1 MSNIKVLT
9 ETSEDDEEELAKLI
23 KNQQERRRQQDMME
37 RNRKLKDRGFSLS
50 NRKEEDNGK
59 PKQSKYF

>member
-23 KNQQERRRQQDMME
+23 KNQQERRR
-37 RNRKLKDRGFSLS
+37 
-50 NRKEEDNGK
+50 
-59 PKQSKYF
+59 